1 MTIETTTSFS
11 PERVL
16 REARDFFTG
25 RDSAYQAS
33 ISEESETHIAFATF
47 RSRLV
52 VSAFPDP
59 REEAPTRVRVSTLRE
74 DSIAGKF
81 ITYIRTAAHGRI
93 EGEAV
98 ENA

>member
-1 MTIETTTSFS
+1 MTNETTTSLS

-16 REARDFFTG
+16 QEARDFFTG
-25 RDSAYQAS
+25 SHSAYQAS
-33 ISEESETHIAFATF
+33 ISEESDTHIAFATF

-74 DSIAGKF
+74 NELVGKF
-81 ITYIRTAAHGRI
+81 LTHIRTADHGRL
-93 EGEAV
+93 EGKAFESA
-98 ENA
+98 